1 MAEVWSVGSQDAA
14 HQPRQQ
20 DHRGLGTSG
29 DPFELSDDESVA
41 APAPLPCGLGTL
53 HDPFELSDDESAAAA
68 APLPSP
74 SRQQQLPQLQIGYGW
89 LDAAGPVAS
98 CQSAARSAAFSH
110 LLAHGADVN
119 GKTCY
124 VVHDLKTAFCAL
136 VASGIAGQDLKVPVQ
151 TTVET
156 VGAMHCE
163 GDGAMERA
171 AGLLVQLE
179 RGGSTVLDDDGA
191 VEPLDTEPFR
201 EDEEALQDLVDAK
214 ENGEDVD
221 AALIK
226 KKRKALG
233 MRYTRARQALA
244 AKALQ
249 RRVALLEIRVAE
261 LEEELRARAAA

>member
-1 MAEVWSVGSQDAA
+1 MERGSQDAA

-151 TTVET
+151 TTVK
-156 VGAMHCE
+156 
-163 GDGAMERA
+163 
-171 AGLLVQLE
+171 Q
-179 RGGSTVLDDDGA
+179 
-191 VEPLDTEPFR
+191 
-201 EDEEALQDLVDAK
+201 
-214 ENGEDVD
+214 
-221 AALIK
+221 
-226 KKRKALG
+226 
-233 MRYTRARQALA
+233 
-244 AKALQ
+244 
-249 RRVALLEIRVAE
+249 
-261 LEEELRARAAA
+261 